1 MRKILGLVGAAL
13 LFAGPALAADLGK
26 PVYKAPAPAALLPS
40 GWGGF
45 YIGIHGGYGWGK
57 EDTDLDFSPF
67 ALSNPKPKG
76 GVFGGQIG
84 YNWQFGTFVTGLEV
98 DSSWADLKSSQSDTI
113 SGVIVGPNFVVPFTT
128 TGTISAKIDY
138 LGSFRARAGFLATPD
153 WLFYGTAGLGWAHDS
168 ITQSVTVTVPGVTA
182 FASETDSKTHVGW
195 AAGAGT
201 EYKLTPNLLLRA
213 EYLHY
218 GFGSTTY
225 GDNAFNSKLSVDV
238 VRGGL
243 SYKF

>member
-1 MRKILGLVGAAL
+1 MGMKKVLGLVGAAL

-45 YIGIHGGYGWGK
+45 YIGIHGGYGWGHVT
-57 EDTDLDFSPF
+57 TDDIFPF
-67 ALSNPKPKG
+67 PSSNSPKG
-76 GVFGGQIG
+76 GLFGVQAG

-98 DSSWADLKSSQSDTI
+98 DSSWADLKDSRSNTFLFEDES
-113 SGVIVGPNFVVPFTT
+113 VLTT
-128 TGTISAKIDY
+128 TLSSKIDY
-138 LGSFRARAGFLATPD
+138 LGSFRGRAGVLLAPD
-153 WLFYGTAGLGWAHDS
+153 WLVYGTAGLGWAHNKLTLSASDNVGDS
-168 ITQSVTVTVPGVTA
+168 VSASV
-182 FASETDSKTHVGW
+182 SKTHVGW
-195 AAGAGT
+195 AAGGGV
-201 EYKLTPNLLLRA
+201 EYKLTPNLLLRG

-218 GFGSTTY
+218 GLGTEDY
-225 GDNAFNSKLSVDV
+225 DGLNAKLSIDV